1 MSKLGSLFVKVFCV
15 ALLLFVL
22 LFSGGVFGASITFI
36 SPIIGEFSAVFLD
49 RDTQWICF
57 LCVGILFVAFGLSR
71 VMDGHLVELHR
82 TDSYAFFL
90 LAGFCFINAARYA
103 SNYSS
108 SLQAVTMLGGAAIGQ
123 GMGLW
128 AGDRSRN
135 SKTLTAHNMMAWLV
149 YILIVQLA
157 LASAWQTSNRFY
169 SYHRHVRWSGLWD
182 NPNTLGLLMAAGIVL
197 AFGVAIPISGFVF
210 PLNGMARTTRPRIWR
225 YAIYVLSLGRPQT
238 VSTRITAMCVGPVFG
253 IIQILLVCLW
263 RQGSCLRLEWLFL
276 SQVLFSH

>member
-210 PLNGMARTTRPRIWR
+210 PLNGMARDRKS
-225 YAIYVLSLGRPQT
+225 V
-238 VSTRITAMCVGPVFG
+238 V
-253 IIQILLVCLW
+253 
-263 RQGSCLRLEWLFL
+263 
-276 SQVLFSH
+276 